1 MPTPTDVP
9 SAILAIRLSIND
21 TATSNYAGP
30 DDMEAQIDQSRK
42 LFKLSNRNIVTGQ
55 NSAFYVQDNAAPAIA
70 DPSDPV
76 NGLAL
81 MATAPQATL
90 QWYYY
95 WQKFIDPEITQ
106 FLDTGLGEVNLEESN
121 LVNIQEGLWT
131 VVSHFA
137 SAEAYHT
144 MMARFAETFKTDV
157 EGESYDMSDIY
168 KAYKALHDSHTTD
181 GNTKREEWYK
191 KQSRRFQTYSKS
203 MATPYRPT
211 NLYPRR

>member
-21 TATSNYAGP
+21 TVTSNYAGP
-30 DDMEAQIDQSRK
+30 DDMEAQIDQIRNM
-42 LFKLSNRNIVTGQ
+42 FKLSNRNIVTG
-55 NSAFYVQDNAAPAIA
+55 NSSAFYIQDNGAPTIV

-81 MATAPQATL
+81 MASAPQATL

-95 WQKFIDPEITQ
+95 WQKFIDPEVQQ
-106 FLDTGLGEVNLEESN
+106 FLDTGLGEIGMAESN
-121 LVNIQEGLWT
+121 LVNIPEGLWT

-137 SAEAYHT
+137 SSEAFHT
-144 MMARFAETFKTDV
+144 MMARMAETFTSAV

-168 KAYKALHDSHTTD
+168 KAYKSLHDSHVKD
-181 GNTKREEWYK
+181 GTEKREEYYK
-191 KQSRRFQTYSKS
+191 KQSRRFQTYSASK
-203 MATPYRPT
+203 ATGYRPT
-211 NLYPRR
+211 NLFPRR